1 MYQNN
6 NTDFIFI
13 YEKERSTGVNRLKK
27 YNILKIIIEKQIV
40 Q

>member
-13 YEKERSTGVNRLKK
+13 YEKERSTGVNRLNK
-27 YNILKIIIEKQIV
+27 YNILKITIEKKTV